1 MSNIWQ
7 KAQNLIRQ
15 QIPEDRY
22 ERWFR
27 SILSVTRQKN
37 QFIIAMPTEVARDWM
52 EENMSYIVK
61 EALCTVSG
69 EELDPLFISFHQNE
83 LNETDIPHKDNVFA
97 SPLPT
102 DFSGGENASFSN
114 DFAHTQEED
123 FLPTDSFISAGNNY
137 KLNPR
142 YTFDTFV
149 VGNSNRFAHAAAHA
163 VAERPARAYNPLFIY
178 GGSGLGKTHLMQA
191 IAYYLIQHNPG
202 FNVVFVSTE
211 TFTNEFIASVRLGK
225 AHSFKNRYRNAD
237 ALLVDDIQF
246 ISGKE
251 STQEEFF
258 HTFNSLFESGKQIIL
273 SSDRP
278 PKDIPTLE
286 ERLRSRF
293 EMGLIT
299 DIQPPDLETRIAIL
313 QYKAQR
319 ENIIVSDEVLFFIAS
334 RIHSNIR
341 ELEGALNKVI
351 YHAQINCLNTITPAI
366 AGEALKGLLPDEPK
380 KPITIDTIQEVVA
393 DYYHLKVDDFKNKRR
408 DRAIAYPR
416 QIAMY
421 LCREILEEPL
431 QKVGQEFGGRD
442 HTTVLHAYEKIST
455 ERITDDNLNRA
466 INELID
472 LINK

>member
-7 KAQNLIRQ
+7 KAQTIIRQ

-52 EENMSYIVK
+52 EENMSHIVK
-61 EALCTVSG
+61 NALCTVSG

-83 LNETDIPHKDNVFA
+83 NQWEETP
-97 SPLPT
+97 SPT
-102 DFSGGENASFSN
+102 DFTGGESNSFSN
-114 DFAHTQEED
+114 HFAQPKEEEEEIQ
-123 FLPTDSFISAGNNY
+123 TDSFISAGNNY

-299 DIQPPDLETRIAIL
+299 DIQPPDVETRIAIL

-351 YHAQINCLNTITPAI
+351 YYAHINCLNTITPAI

-380 KPITIDTIQEVVA
+380 KPVTIDTIQEVVA
-393 DYYHLKVDDFKNKRR
+393 DYYHLKVEDFKNKRR

-421 LCREILEEPL
+421 LCRDILEEPL

-442 HTTVLHAYEKIST
+442 HTTVLHAYEKISA
-455 ERITDDNLNRA
+455 EKVTDENLNRA

>member
-7 KAQNLIRQ
+7 KAQTIIRQ

-52 EENMSYIVK
+52 EENMSHIVK
-61 EALCTVSG
+61 NALCTVSG

-83 LNETDIPHKDNVFA
+83 NQWTEP
-97 SPLPT
+97 SSPT
-102 DFSGGENASFSN
+102 DFTGGESNSFSHQ
-114 DFAHTQEED
+114 FTQPKEED
-123 FLPTDSFISAGNNY
+123 DDEEIQTDSFISAGNNY

-299 DIQPPDLETRIAIL
+299 DIQPPDVETRIAIL

-351 YHAQINCLNTITPAI
+351 YYAHINCLNTITPAI
-366 AGEALKGLLPDEPK
+366 AAEALKGLLPDEPK
-380 KPITIDTIQEVVA
+380 RPVTIDTIQEVVA
-393 DYYHLKVDDFKNKRR
+393 DYYHLKVEDFKNKRR

-421 LCREILEEPL
+421 LCRDILEEPL

-442 HTTVLHAYEKIST
+442 HTTVLHAYEKISA
-455 ERITDDNLNRA
+455 EKVTDENLNRA

>member
-7 KAQNLIRQ
+7 KAQTIIRQ

-52 EENMSYIVK
+52 EENMSHIVK
-61 EALCTVSG
+61 NALCTVSG

-83 LNETDIPHKDNVFA
+83 NQWTEP
-97 SPLPT
+97 SSPT
-102 DFSGGENASFSN
+102 DFTGGESNSFSHQ
-114 DFAHTQEED
+114 FTQPKEED
-123 FLPTDSFISAGNNY
+123 DDEEIQTDSFISAGNNY

-299 DIQPPDLETRIAIL
+299 DIQPPDVETRIAIL

-351 YHAQINCLNTITPAI
+351 YYAHINCLNTITPAI
-366 AGEALKGLLPDEPK
+366 AAEALKGLLPDEPK
-380 KPITIDTIQEVVA
+380 KPVTIDTIQEVVA
-393 DYYHLKVDDFKNKRR
+393 DYYHLKVEDFKNKRR

-421 LCREILEEPL
+421 LCRDILEEPL

-442 HTTVLHAYEKIST
+442 HTTVLHAYEKISA
-455 ERITDDNLNRA
+455 EKVTDENLNRA

>member
-1 MSNIWQ
+1 MSSIWQ
-7 KAQNLIRQ
+7 KTQNIIKQ

-52 EENMSYIVK
+52 EENMSHIVRD
-61 EALCTVSG
+61 ALCVASG

-83 LNETDIPHKDNVFA
+83 MEE
-97 SPLPT
+97 SLPT
-102 DFSGGENASFSN
+102 DFSGGENTSFSN
-114 DFAHTQEED
+114 HFTEEEEQQPQD
-123 FLPTDSFISAGNNY
+123 RDSFISAGNNY

-211 TFTNEFIASVRLGK
+211 TFTNEFIASVRMGK

-299 DIQPPDLETRIAIL
+299 DIQPPDVETRIAIL

-319 ENIIVSDEVLFFIAS
+319 ENIIVSDDVLFFIAS

-351 YHAQINCLNTITPAI
+351 YYANINCLSTITPAI
-366 AGEALKGLLPDEPK
+366 AAEALKGLLPDEPK
-380 KPITIDTIQEVVA
+380 KPVTIDTIQKVVA
-393 DYYHLKVDDFKNKRR
+393 DYYHLTVDDLKNKRR

-421 LCREILEEPL
+421 LCRDILEEPL

-442 HTTVLHAYEKIST
+442 HTTVLHAFEKIST
-455 ERITDDNLNRA
+455 EKTIDENVNRA

-472 LINK
+472 LINQ

>member
-7 KAQNLIRQ
+7 KAQTIIRQ
-15 QIPEDRY
+15 QLPADRY
-22 ERWFR
+22 ERWFS
-27 SILSVTRQKN
+27 SILSVTRQKD
-37 QFIIAMPTEVARDWM
+37 QYIIAMPTEVARDWM
-52 EENMSYIVK
+52 EENMSYIIK
-61 EALCTVSG
+61 QALYAVSG
-69 EELDPLFISFHQNE
+69 EDLNPLFISFNQNE
-83 LNETDIPHKDNVFA
+83 LANSSINAFSSGASLGSGEKLWDIPQEKPEFDEEA
-97 SPLPT
+97 TAEPLAQT
-102 DFSGGENASFSN
+102 G
-114 DFAHTQEED
+114 
-123 FLPTDSFISAGNNY
+123 SFIAAGNNY

-191 IAYYLIQHNPG
+191 IAYYLIQNNPG

-258 HTFNSLFESGKQIIL
+258 HTFNSLFESGKQIVL

-299 DIQPPDLETRIAIL
+299 DIQPPDVETRIAIL

-319 ENIIVSDEVLFFIAS
+319 ENIIVSDDVLFFIAS

-351 YHAQINCLNTITPAI
+351 YYANINCLNTITPAI

-380 KPITIDTIQEVVA
+380 KPLNIDTVQEIVA

-431 QKVGQEFGGRD
+431 QRVGQAFGGRD

-455 ERITDDNLNRA
+455 ERVSDENLNRA